1 MPSQDLFRD
10 KVSTIPDRSFGLRSY
25 LDSFRIPLLE
35 EIRAEMSSS
44 LDTQQANCSKSIR
57 IQSLAPMTKGA
68 RSAPLYRV
76 TIAGIGSSPCISD
89 ILVLSAAMPLRPS
102 EPASDGRPY
111 CLAHVKRVI
120 NTRSFVI
127 RASKRI
133 EDVSCYTS
141 FVSLLSFIPYARIW
155 RCLNHEA
162 AVERNAAL
170 VKVVAGDDTMQSP
183 YLTGAR
189 PRLDTSGTCDALLSG
204 RLAAFGLNDSQAGAI
219 LSCVSAV
226 QCSSGATGS
235 KFSLIWGPPGTGKT
249 KTISV
254 LLLLLLLMTT
264 TTKKNQGS
272 ERRVLTCAPT
282 NTAICQVASRLL
294 SLRKKHDAGGGCHGD
309 LLLFGNKQRMPI
321 DKDLN
326 EIFLDTRVKR
336 LSKCF
341 SPLTGWK
348 ECLRS
353 LEVFLGDPR
362 SLRHQY
368 LQQAMECEQKD
379 VPKLLETSFVRSRF
393 HDISQ
398 KLSGCFRTITSH
410 VPRDCILE
418 KNCNNIASLNKML
431 QDFGKLLGGK
441 RVGNEVV
448 LAVFFVLPTGEKC
461 NGAAGGAVAYSEI
474 VHTLRQN
481 MAAILSVTRTLMRD
495 LKLPPTRQSGT
506 IKKFCVRNAS
516 LVFCTVCGS
525 AKLNDQKMDLLLID
539 EAAQLKECES
549 LIPLQVSGLKHVVLI
564 GEECQ
569 LPATIKSEV
578 SNSALLGRSLFERL
592 SLLGHKKHLL
602 NMQYRMHP
610 SISIFPNFSFYD
622 KKILDGP
629 NVTQSGHERGYLP
642 GAMFGPYTFINI
654 DSSEDRG
661 RSKRNMAEVA
671 AILEILQSLKQ
682 ACIATGKGVS
692 VGIICPYASQVEA
705 IQGKI
710 GDVNAMRPLVL
721 RVNSVDGFQGSEEDV
736 IILSTVRSNGTGSI
750 GFLSNRRRANVA
762 LTREQGTA
770 SGSWATR
777 RP

>member
-1 MPSQDLFRD
+1 M
-10 KVSTIPDRSFGLRSY
+10 
-25 LDSFRIPLLE
+25 
-35 EIRAEMSSS
+35 
-44 LDTQQANCSKSIR
+44 
-57 IQSLAPMTKGA
+57 
-68 RSAPLYRV
+68 
-76 TIAGIGSSPCISD
+76 
-89 ILVLSAAMPLRPS
+89 
-102 EPASDGRPY
+102 
-111 CLAHVKRVI
+111 
-120 NTRSFVI
+120 
-127 RASKRI
+127 
-133 EDVSCYTS
+133 
-141 FVSLLSFIPYARIW
+141 
-155 RCLNHEA
+155 
-162 AVERNAAL
+162 
-170 VKVVAGDDTMQSP
+170 
-183 YLTGAR
+183 
-189 PRLDTSGTCDALLSG
+189 
-204 RLAAFGLNDSQAGAI
+204 
-219 LSCVSAV
+219 

-578 SNSALLGRSLFERL
+578 QF
-592 SLLGHKKHLL
+592 
-602 NMQYRMHP
+602 Q
-610 SISIFPNFSFYD
+610 FSFEM
-622 KKILDGP
+622 L
-629 NVTQSGHERGYLP
+629 
-642 GAMFGPYTFINI
+642 
-654 DSSEDRG
+654 SSEL
-661 RSKRNMAEVA
+661 N
-671 AILEILQSLKQ
+671 
-682 ACIATGKGVS
+682 
-692 VGIICPYASQVEA
+692 
-705 IQGKI
+705 
-710 GDVNAMRPLVL
+710 
-721 RVNSVDGFQGSEEDV
+721 
-736 IILSTVRSNGTGSI
+736 
-750 GFLSNRRRANVA
+750 
-762 LTREQGTA
+762 
-770 SGSWATR
+770 W
-777 RP
+777 